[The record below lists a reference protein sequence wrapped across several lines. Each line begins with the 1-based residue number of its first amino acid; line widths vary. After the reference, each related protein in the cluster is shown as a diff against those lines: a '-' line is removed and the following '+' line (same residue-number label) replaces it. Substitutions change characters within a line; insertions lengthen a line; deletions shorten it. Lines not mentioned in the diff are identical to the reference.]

1 MAIYPYFS
9 TTIINKDVLTNSSF
23 KAGMAL
29 VLNSNGMAIKADS
42 QSLVFDTVAQKYG
55 KFLGFA
61 ASDHDIS
68 GNTIIIPDVIGS
80 NYLDS
85 NLNFVINEN
94 TEYSV
99 PKRSLL
105 DYQDSAVSNFYNAS
119 DLNTISKRGIGV
131 YNTPGDYFVTDQF
144 NAVLHGVFGLDSTTI
159 TTLNPGD
166 LLTFG
171 GGINAGKL
179 VKVNANSFGP
189 DVIVIGKVYK
199 HLPNSGLLYFRQ
211 VSYKLSFGTNPYILA
226 LDAGNALSYVAGST
240 SVTNLALRTTT
251 GTLING
257 ANYSPLNFG
266 AWSFDGTDDA
276 IDFSGNTLISTS
288 DNFSFEFLAKP
299 DATITV
305 SAEVTSG
312 ISGTVGQRFIIEA
325 TNEFSN
331 GGFGVSLGT
340 NAIQCIEHGGA
351 YVPILLSYSTNLSGI
366 NHFCVVVNNR
376 TSKLY
381 INGVFIKD
389 GLQSPRTSISENTAS
404 LGSMYY
410 GKYSGL
416 LYKYSSYNRVLTAN
430 EVLNLFNIS
439 KGRYGL

>member
-144 NAVLHGVFGLDSTTI
+144 SPVLHGDYGLDSNTT

-211 VSYKLSFGTNPYILA
+211 VNYKLSFGTSSSTVFA
-226 LDAGNALSYVAGST
+226 LDAGLSASYPGSGTNWFDLSGNARNFAL
-240 SVTNLALRTTT
+240 TNGPAYSS
-251 GTLING
+251 INSG
-257 ANYSPLNFG
+257 VII
-266 AWSFDGTDDA
+266 FDGTNDYAELNYTLLNNTITIMVWYYSGSQAGRSYLDSLIA
-276 IDFSGNTLISTS
+276 NDGPTSGFDIRISGNSFQLIEWF
-288 DNFSFEFLAKP
+288 N
-299 DATITV
+299 
-305 SAEVTSG
+305 SG
-312 ISGTVGQRFIIEA
+312 
-325 TNEFSN
+325 
-331 GGFGVSLGT
+331 
-340 NAIQCIEHGGA
+340 
-351 YVPILLSYSTNLSGI
+351 
-366 NHFCVVVNNR
+366 
-376 TSKLY
+376 
-381 INGVFIKD
+381 
-389 GLQSPRTSISENTAS
+389 SISPIIGVIADNSWYLVVYTYD
-404 LGSMYY
+404 GSR
-410 GKYSGL
+410 
-416 LYKYSSYNRVLTAN
+416 YKTYLNNSKTNDAPAAGPRYTVAQTIHIAN
-430 EVLNLFNIS
+430 EPFFGGGTRTLGGYVSEVRILNRALTDTELTTYYNAT

>member
-9 TTIINKDVLTNSSF
+9 TTIINKDVLINSSF

-29 VLNSNGMAIKADS
+29 VLDNNGRAIKADS
-42 QSLVFDTVAQKYG
+42 QLLLFDSAAQKYG

-61 ASDHDIS
+61 TSDHDIS

-85 NLNFVINEN
+85 NLNFVTNEN

-99 PKRSLL
+99 AKRSLL

-144 NAVLHGVFGLDSTTI
+144 NPVLHGDYGLDSSTT

-179 VKVNANSFGP
+179 VKVNINSFGP

-211 VSYKLSFGTNPYILA
+211 VSYNLSFGTNPYILA
-226 LDAGNALSYVAGST
+226 LDAGNPISYVSGST
-240 SVTNLALRTTT
+240 NTINLANSTSG

-257 ANYSPLNFG
+257 TSFSPANSGSWVLDG
-266 AWSFDGTDDA
+266 ANDYISTSFSGSFTTNATIVMWIQLDVENPPSGTGGLLGFDDGGAVGPSYYTFYADGKAYINVFRNNRIGPITLGSTVKTQPHMVTITTDGTDWK
-276 IDFSGNTLISTS
+276 FYQNTSLITT
-288 DNFSFEFLAKP
+288 AVAQ
-299 DATITV
+299 ATVRLVLPYIGRGYYDV
-305 SAEVTSG
+305 MFQGKVF
-312 ISGTVGQRFIIEA
+312 QF
-325 TNEFSN
+325 N
-331 GGFGVSLGT
+331 
-340 NAIQCIEHGGA
+340 
-351 YVPILLSYSTNLSGI
+351 LLN
-366 NHFCVVVNNR
+366 
-376 TSKLY
+376 
-381 INGVFIKD
+381 
-389 GLQSPRTSISENTAS
+389 QA
-404 LGSMYY
+404 
-410 GKYSGL
+410 
-416 LYKYSSYNRVLTAN
+416 LTATQITN
-430 EVLNLFNIS
+430 YYNAT